1 MMVASLLEA
10 AVKAPPIGAD
20 DHGLD
25 LRAFWYVAAET
36 LALAPGRALAR
47 TVLGEPLVVFR
58 DAAGRPAALE
68 DRCRHR
74 AAPLSRGRVEAG
86 RLRCGYHGWLYA
98 GTGEV
103 IEAPSSGCDDV
114 PPGCATRA
122 FSTSE
127 RDGYVYVRPASV
139 VEDVAPFPIPHL
151 GQPGWGHVRL
161 VHRFRAG
168 VTECAEN
175 FVNVPHTAWVHPAL
189 FRTRRR
195 ERLRVVVMRRGGTVT
210 ADYHGERANLGVT
223 TRFLNRRAR
232 EISHRDAFHMP
243 NVTCVEYAFGP
254 RRRLVITSQ
263 SVPVVP
269 GDTMVY
275 TDLTYNYG
283 IWTRLMR
290 GPVRWLARRIIAQ
303 DQAVLAAQNEV
314 LRRAGEDFVHTPA
327 DLVYLWIA
335 AIRHDLERG
344 RDPRRLPPETRE
356 IILCV

>member
-1 MMVASLLEA
+1 MAGAREA
-10 AVKAPPIGAD
+10 AVKAPPVAVD
-20 DHGLD
+20 AHGLD
-25 LRAFWYVAAET
+25 LRAFWYVAAEST
-36 LALAPGRALAR
+36 ALVPGRALAR
-47 TVLGEPLVVFR
+47 TVLGEPLVMFR

-86 RLRCGYHGWLYA
+86 RMRCGYHGWLYA
-98 GTGEV
+98 NTGEV
-103 IEAPSSGCDDV
+103 VEAPSSGCDGAS
-114 PPGCATRA
+114 PGCAARA

-127 RDGYVYVRPASV
+127 RDGYVYVRPASASA
-139 VEDVAPFPIPHL
+139 EGIAPFPIPHL
-151 GQPGWGHVRL
+151 GKPGWGHVRL

-175 FVNVPHTAWVHPAL
+175 FVNVPHTAWVHPVL
-189 FRTRRR
+189 FRSRRH
-195 ERLRVVVMRRGGTVT
+195 EQLRVVVTRRGGTVT
-210 ADYHGERANLGVT
+210 ADYHGEGGNLGVA
-223 TRFLNRRAR
+223 TRFLNHRASL
-232 EISHRDAFHMP
+232 ISHRDTFHMP

-263 SVPVVP
+263 SVPVTP
-269 GDTMVY
+269 DDTLVY
-275 TDLTYNYG
+275 TDLTYDYG
-283 IWTRLMR
+283 AWTRLMR

-303 DQAVLAAQNEV
+303 DQAVLAAQTEV
-314 LRRAGEDFVHTPA
+314 VRRVGEDFMHMPA
-327 DLVYLWIA
+327 DLIYVWIA